1 MDKSISEIEQ
11 PHFYDKP
18 KFNYIVKRNNYEVYR
33 CTSVM
38 KDQEYVLNTL
48 IDRYKAD
55 KGVVRIFCNGE
66 EIKVLNRLKL
76 GRKKKYSWNDK
87 KE

>member
-1 MDKSISEIEQ
+1 MDKSISNLNQ
-11 PHFYDKP
+11 PHFEGKP
-18 KFNYIVKRNNYEVYR
+18 KFHYVVKRENYEVYR

-38 KDQEYVLNTL
+38 KDQEFVLNTL

-66 EIKVLNRLKL
+66 QLKVLNRLKM

-87 KE
+87 NE

>member
-1 MDKSISEIEQ
+1 MEKSISEIVQ
-11 PHFYDKP
+11 PHFYGKP
-18 KFNYIVKRNNYEVYR
+18 KFQYIVKRESYEVYR

-38 KDQEYVLNTL
+38 KDQEDVLNTL

-55 KGVVRIFCNGE
+55 SGVIRIYCNGN

-76 GRKKKYSWNDK
+76 GRKPKYHWSNPK
-87 KE
+87 